1 MNHDALH
8 EEMTL
13 EEALALLGYM
23 AHHSEHHAQELLEAS
38 RALPEK
44 AAAHIAEAVVLLTQ
58 SNEKIRAAIKEAE
71 G

>member
-13 EEALALLGYM
+13 EQALALLGYM

-44 AAAHIAEAVVLLTQ
+44 AVVYITEAVALLTQ

>member
-8 EEMTL
+8 EEITT
-13 EEALALLGYM
+13 EQALALLDYM

-44 AAAHIAEAVVLLTQ
+44 AAAHIAEAVALLTQ